1 MDTLFVAMT
10 RPSVKWGVPTE
21 GFVVNFFVTFA
32 VTVFLIHRP
41 PGFLLGVFVHFA
53 LRELCRVDPHFF
65 WRWRQFFQTKA
76 RSTTGALWGGSRLQP
91 SPVRTRR
98 AADMR
103 VSL

>member
-1 MDTLFVAMT
+1 VRTVDTLFVAMT

-53 LRELCRVDPHFF
+53 LPR
-65 WRWRQFFQTKA
+65 
-76 RSTTGALWGGSRLQP
+76 RSALLLALAAILPDQGALHDRRAMGRLP
-91 SPVRTRR
+91 SPAVAGQNPPRR
-98 AADMR
+98 
-103 VSL
+103 